1 MISIAPVFLLPA
13 FAMTGPLILLVD
25 DDLPLRHSVAEQLD
39 SRGLRVVQAGT
50 AAEAE
55 AALAV
60 PGDFAAILLDSGLP
74 DGDGAAL
81 CARWRGRGLACP
93 IILLGGHPVAAAND
107 HLAKPF
113 RLGQLLG
120 RLDVLLRQPPATPR
134 EAPLALGPYLFHCAD
149 RLLIRADDG
158 TKLRLTEKEA
168 ALLNLLR
175 AAGGAV
181 VPRETLLQQVW
192 GYKEGVTTHTLE
204 THIYRLRRKIE
215 PDSTAARL
223 LLTEPGGYRL
233 AP

>member
-1 MISIAPVFLLPA
+1 
-13 FAMTGPLILLVD
+13 MTGPLILLVD
-25 DDLPLRHSVAEQLD
+25 DDLPLRHSVAEQLE

-50 AAEAE
+50 AAAAE
-55 AALAV
+55 TALAASGAV
-60 PGDFAAILLDSGLP
+60 AAILLDSGLP

-81 CARWRGRGLACP
+81 CARWRDQGLACP

-134 EAPLALGPYLFHCAD
+134 EAPLTLGPYLFHCAD
-149 RLLIRADDG
+149 RLLVRGDDG
-158 TKLRLTEKEA
+158 AKLRLTEKEA
-168 ALLNLLR
+168 ALLSLLR

-192 GYKEGVTTHTLE
+192 GYKDGIATHTLE

-215 PDSTAARL
+215 PDPAAARL